1 METPRIDGSRGPVE
15 NIKHGSC
22 HGGASLTLPIAV
34 ISIIPPASSW
44 TSDKPLHLSQW
55 ISMADPEAA
64 RSMEGKV
71 CLVTGATAGIGL
83 VTARELRGEAP
94 G

>member
-1 METPRIDGSRGPVE
+1 
-15 NIKHGSC
+15 
-22 HGGASLTLPIAV
+22 
-34 ISIIPPASSW
+34 
-44 TSDKPLHLSQW
+44 
-55 ISMADPEAA
+55 MADPEAA

-83 VTARELRGEAP
+83 VTALELARQAP